1 MAALVARCR
10 RTACLTMRRLCVPLV
25 IVLAAACRESAL
37 TPMGT
42 ASLVLSEIRLR
53 GAAPVARRMDT
64 DAKFARSVLDGIA
77 TGDSAWIEVAKA
89 IEPGSSAV
97 DASLTIALAT
107 ALPLAPRA
115 VLPLLGATHAAEE
128 VCGIPFLQPSKD
140 RITRYRDSALAAVL
154 AVDVTTTARAGSAAP
169 FPDTAL
175 RRKRGS
181 CAAALRGSAERKLT
195 RIDPAYVVK
204 NKPVVPKKPPPKK
217 RTRKTPRRR

>member
-1 MAALVARCR
+1 MPLMFVFAAG
-10 RTACLTMRRLCVPLV
+10 
-25 IVLAAACRESAL
+25 CRESAL

-89 IEPGSSAV
+89 IEPGSSAI

-107 ALPLAPRA
+107 ALPRAPRV

-128 VCGIPFLQPSKD
+128 VCGIPFLRPTKE
-140 RITRYRDSALAAVL
+140 RITLYRDSALAAVL
-154 AVDVTTTARAGSAAP
+154 AVDVMTTARSGSAAP
-169 FPDTAL
+169 LPDTAL

-204 NKPVVPKKPPPKK
+204 NKPVIPRKPPPKK
-217 RTRKTPRRR
+217 RTRKTSRRR

>member
-1 MAALVARCR
+1 MAPFVTR
-10 RTACLTMRRLCVPLV
+10 RRGSACTGRRLCVPLMV
-25 IVLAAACRESAL
+25 VLAAGCRESAL

-89 IEPGSSAV
+89 IKPGSSAV

-128 VCGIPFLQPSKD
+128 VCGIPFLQPSKE
-140 RITRYRDSALAAVL
+140 RITLYRDSALAAVL
-154 AVDVTTTARAGSAAP
+154 AVDVMTTARSGSAAP
-169 FPDTAL
+169 LPDTAL
-175 RRKRGS
+175 RRKKGS
-181 CAAALRGSAERKLT
+181 CAAALRRSAERKLT

-204 NKPVVPKKPPPKK
+204 NKPVVPRKPPPKK
-217 RTRKTPRRR
+217 RTRKTSRPR